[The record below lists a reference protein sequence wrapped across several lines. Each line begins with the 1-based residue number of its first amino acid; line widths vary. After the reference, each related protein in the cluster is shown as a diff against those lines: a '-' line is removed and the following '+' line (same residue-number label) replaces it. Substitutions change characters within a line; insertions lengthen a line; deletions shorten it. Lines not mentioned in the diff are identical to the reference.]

1 MGSLAT
7 PVFTPPRRCV
17 FVEGYFALTMSNS
30 PIPSNPASR
39 AEDPQAAA
47 SAEAVPV
54 AGPSFED
61 HLRDFWAAQRSRIVT
76 VVAVVLLVI
85 LGKGLW
91 EMYQAQREAGIAADF
106 AKAKTSEQLRRFAAD
121 NPSDAL
127 AGVAHLRLADEA
139 YEAGKFADA
148 AAAYGKAVA
157 VIKEGPLSSRARVGQ
172 GVAQVLAG
180 DRTAGTASLKAL
192 ADDLT
197 ATVSV
202 RAEASYHL
210 ASLAAEAGDAAGLQ
224 AHVEQLTRVA
234 PQSLWAQRASL
245 LRPLSTASSSPAA
258 SAAPSASPAVTFPTK
273 GK

>member
-1 MGSLAT
+1 M
-7 PVFTPPRRCV
+7 
-17 FVEGYFALTMSNS
+17 GYFALTMSNS

-39 AEDPQAAA
+39 VEDPQAAA

-61 HLRDFWAAQRSRIVT
+61 QLRDFWAAQRSRIFA

-139 YEAGKFADA
+139 YEAGKFGDA
-148 AAAYGKAVA
+148 AAGYGKAIA
-157 VIKEGPLSSRARVGQ
+157 VLKDGPLASRARIGQ

-180 DRTAGTASLKAL
+180 DRTAGTASLKAV
-192 ADDLT
+192 ADDLS
-197 ATVSV
+197 AAVSV
-202 RAEASYHL
+202 RAEASYQL

-224 AHVEQLTRVA
+224 AQLEQLTRIA
-234 PQSLWAQRASL
+234 PQSLWTQRASL
-245 LRPLSTASSSPAA
+245 LRPLSASAASSAP
-258 SAAPSASPAVTFPTK
+258 SAAPSAAPAVTFPTK